1 MYDHDVWHLSHQL
14 SLLDI
19 YFLIAATTLVVANN
33 IALDRLLN
41 RLLDRI
47 DPLDWHR

>member
-1 MYDHDVWHLSHQL
+1 MNYHDIRHLSHQL

-19 YFLIAATTLVVANN
+19 DFLIAATALVVADN

-41 RLLDRI
+41 RLLD
-47 DPLDWHR
+47 